1 MLKYFQIYIKIL
13 GQKNILNYQREL
25 KTNKQKTVIAYYPK
39 ISSKLEKDKWTIMVS
54 WWKP

>member
-39 ISSKLEKDKWTIMVS
+39 ISSKLEKDK
-54 WWKP
+54 